1 MTGAQNS
8 VPWPALRVADWT
20 ATRDTVHMWTQVVG
34 KIRMAHAP
42 MLNHWWQVPLYVSSR
57 GLTTSSIPYGSRTFD
72 IEFDFCNHR
81 LVIRVG
87 DGSSRMIDLGRMSVA
102 HFHAQVMAALTDLG
116 LETTIS
122 SRPNEVE
129 TAIPFA
135 VDFEHATYDPEAIHA
150 FWLQLM
156 QADRLLQ
163 QFRARF
169 VGKSSPVHFFWGAFD
184 LAYSRFSG
192 RTAPTHPGGAPNCA
206 DWVMEEG
213 YSHEVV
219 SFGFWPGG
227 GKEGAF
233 YAYAY
238 PAPDGFADSPVGQ
251 SGAFYSEQFGEF
263 LLPYEAV
270 RNSEDPDRV
279 VMEFFQTTYL
289 AAAELSRW
297 DRKALEIDPARW
309 SSITDGSGSP

>member
-1 MTGAQNS
+1 
-8 VPWPALRVADWT
+8 
-20 ATRDTVHMWTQVVG
+20 MWTQIVG

-42 MLNHWWQVPLYVSSR
+42 MLNHWWQVPLYVSPR
-57 GLTTSSIPYGSRTFD
+57 GLTTSSIPYGAKTFD

-81 LVIRVG
+81 LVIRVS
-87 DGSSRMIDLGRMSVA
+87 DGSSRTIDLGRMSVA
-102 HFHAQVMAALTDLG
+102 HFHAQVMAALIDLG

-122 SRPNEVE
+122 ATPNEVE

-135 VDFEHATYDPEAIHA
+135 VDFQHAMYDPDAIHA
-150 FWLQLM
+150 FWLQLV

-184 LAYSRFSG
+184 LASSRFSG

-227 GKEGAF
+227 GQEGAF

-238 PAPDGFADSPVGQ
+238 PAPEGFADYPVGRD
-251 SGAFYSEQFGEF
+251 GAFYSEQFGEF

-270 RNSEDPDRV
+270 RNSDDPDRV

-297 DRKALEIDPARW
+297 DREALEIDPARW
-309 SSITDGSGSP
+309 SSTNGGL